1 MLILAS
7 DRREES
13 ARPGDADVAKA
24 IVMAEVARCI
34 EEGDAVIVTLESGTL
49 ELRLATGEIFH
60 FGEETITRIV

>member
-7 DRREES
+7 NRREEG

-24 IVMAEVARCI
+24 IVMAEVVRRV